1 VLRDAAVLIPTW
13 RDEEGELRLVLIRR
27 SPHGAHGG
35 QLGFPGGK
43 LEPEETGRA
52 AALREA
58 EEEIG
63 LTQDRVEI
71 VEALPVFRT
80 LTTAWRVQPFL
91 SRIRRPADWEL
102 DPREVAEVLEP
113 RVQDLA
119 DPAARGIAVEDFGP
133 WQEPQETPHLKVEG
147 RRLWGV
153 TYRILEPLLPRIV
166 AGEWEL

>member
-1 VLRDAAVLIPTW
+1 MLRDAAVLIPTW

-43 LEPEETGRA
+43 LEPAESGRA

-63 LTQDRVEI
+63 LPADRVEI
-71 VEALPVFRT
+71 VEALPIFRT
-80 LTTAWRVQPFL
+80 LTTAWRVAPFL
-91 SRIRRPADWEL
+91 SRIRRPPQWNL
-102 DPREVAEVLEP
+102 DPREVSEVIEP
-113 RVQDLA
+113 RVRDLA
-119 DPAARGIAVEDFGP
+119 DPGARGVAIEDFGP
-133 WQEPQETPHLKVEG
+133 YAEPQRTPHLRVGE

-153 TYRILEPLLPRIV
+153 TYRILEPLLPRIA
-166 AGEWEL
+166 AGEWDL